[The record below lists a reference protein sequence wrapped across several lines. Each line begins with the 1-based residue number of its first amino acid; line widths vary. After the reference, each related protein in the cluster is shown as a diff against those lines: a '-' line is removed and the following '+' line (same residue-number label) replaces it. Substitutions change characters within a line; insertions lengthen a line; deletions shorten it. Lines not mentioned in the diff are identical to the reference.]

1 MTNPENRNDHLLTNA
16 ERELGKALRCE
27 LEDVAVPDDLWQRIR
42 TTVQTEQSSQKA
54 PGIPLWPR
62 WVMASV
68 LLALLAASPLLVTR
82 WGQSDPA
89 LAELLIEEFHT
100 FDISNRDFDV
110 TERNPDALRQWFT
123 SRLDFN
129 PPKPITAIEKVS
141 LVGGRLCQVDHHRMA
156 AYMYQIDDHSVSL
169 YIMADPNTDADKSRP
184 VVRFRGYGYV
194 NWQQDGLSY
203 MMVSTLENDRLLHLA
218 KVFNQQKPANFKS
231 TPAQDE
237 TVKTI

>member
-1 MTNPENRNDHLLTNA
+1 MNNPENNNDHLLTPD
-16 ERELGKALRCE
+16 ERALSNALRSE
-27 LEDVAVPDDLWQRIR
+27 LDNAVVPNDLWLRIR
-42 TTVQTEQSSQKA
+42 TTVQDEQSSQKTT
-54 PGIPLWPR
+54 GMRLWPR

-68 LLALLAASPLLVTR
+68 LLALLAVSPLLVTHL
-82 WGQSDPA
+82 GQSDPA

-100 FDISNRDFDV
+100 FDISNREFDV
-110 TERNPDALRQWFT
+110 AERDPDALRQWFT

-129 PPKPITAIEKVS
+129 PPKPITAIKQIS
-141 LVGGRLCQVDHHRMA
+141 LVGGRLCQIDHHRMA

-169 YIMADPNTDADKSRP
+169 YIMAEPNPTHDTSRS

-194 NWQQDGLSY
+194 SWQLDGLSY

-218 KVFNQQKPANFKS
+218 KEFNQKNPS
-231 TPAQDE
+231 TIKTISEPDE